1 MDKLHLLHKLAA
13 VHTHTHAHTREVKI
27 NTAYHGPSNHPSVRP
42 SVRPPIQPS
51 IRPSVHPSIHPSIHS
66 VGCLPTR
73 VSSDAGPPAAP
84 CGCSEHVC
92 VPQTNTSRIPCAW
105 QGLHLFL
112 LFVLQLLEVAASWR
126 TGTHIRL
133 LPRRGRGVRGVQGLR
148 CTEAV

>member
-1 MDKLHLLHKLAA
+1 MSFDVIYARDSLRHIVDKLHLLHKLAA

-27 NTAYHGPSNHPSVRP
+27 NTPYHDPSIHSFVR
-42 SVRPPIQPS
+42 PS
-51 IRPSVHPSIHPSIHS
+51 IRPSTHPSIHPSIHS

-92 VPQTNTSRIPCAW
+92 VPQTSTSRIPCAW

-112 LFVLQLLEVAASWR
+112 LYVLQLLEVAASWR
-126 TGTHIRL
+126 TDTHI
-133 LPRRGRGVRGVQGLR
+133 
-148 CTEAV
+148 